1 MEFWFVILLSVIA
14 VLAIG
19 LLLFLELMGDD
30 AMRLKK
36 LKHKRGEYINDQTAV
51 ICQTI
56 KDTLNSEKAYNLFIE
71 YIFTNNKQFLEF
83 VRDTLSDVSR
93 AYNSGDSAALD
104 KCIHE
109 VREMKV
115 ELKDQKI
122 TQDECIATID
132 NSTYIESAAW
142 LHLSNSCRFDVN
154 DGIRHMAEVC
164 KEYPARFSEPFPE
177 IYSEQ
182 LEYLLAD
189 ICNICNTCILLI
201 GTTDINGMRELRKR
215 MSIILDESYANT
227 QRLYELLHDGRS
239 ELSKEKRVALQY
251 ALNAF
256 QELHCMIYTLR
267 RFVLANICMT
277 LSIMTL
283 DQRTGTGNSYPAS
296 SIKNE

>member
-83 VRDTLSDVSR
+83 VKTTLSEISR
-93 AYNSGDSAALD
+93 AYNDGDPEALD
-104 KCIHE
+104 KCIYK

-132 NSTYIESAAW
+132 STTYIESAAW
-142 LHLSNSCRFDVN
+142 LHLSNNCRFNVN
-154 DGIRHMAEVC
+154 EGIRHIAEVC
-164 KEYPARFSEPFPE
+164 RDYPKKHSEPFPE
-177 IYSEQ
+177 VYTEQ
-182 LEYLLAD
+182 LEYLLGD
-189 ICNICNTCILLI
+189 ICNICNTCLSLI

-239 ELSKEKRVALQY
+239 EFAVEKRIALQY

-277 LSIMTL
+277 LSIMTI
-283 DQRTGTGNSYPAS
+283 DSNNPYPS
-296 SIKNE
+296 SPIKN

>member
-56 KDTLNSEKAYNLFIE
+56 KDTLDSEKAYNLFIE
-71 YIFTNNKQFLEF
+71 YIFINNKQFLEF
-83 VRDTLSDVSR
+83 VKRTLTAISKAYHDSDMH
-93 AYNSGDSAALD
+93 ALH
-104 KCIHE
+104 KCVHDCK
-109 VREMKV
+109 EMKI

-132 NSTYIESAAW
+132 STTYIESAAW
-142 LHLSNSCRFDVN
+142 LHLCNNCRFGTL
-154 DGIRHMAEVC
+154 DGIKRIATVC
-164 KEYPARFSEPFPE
+164 IDYPSRYSEPFPDQ
-177 IYSEQ
+177 YQEQ
-182 LEYLLAD
+182 LEYLLGD
-189 ICNICNTCILLI
+189 ICNICNTCLSLI
-201 GTTDINGMRELRKR
+201 GTTDIEGMRELRKR
-215 MSIILDESYANT
+215 MSIVLDESYSHT

-239 ELSKEKRVALQY
+239 ELPSEKRIALQY

-277 LSIMTL
+277 LSVMTIE
-283 DQRTGTGNSYPAS
+283 QRKGLYSAPVN
-296 SIKNE
+296 